1 MPPFVALPPVG
12 ETPPFVALPPVG
24 ETPPAVEIPPVAE
37 TPPAVEPPPTA
48 KEPPEPPVFPLP
60 PVAPPPSGPASLMM
74 AAGLIVAENEEQPQ
88 IATIV
93 PRVIEFA
100 MRMAD
105 GVLPAN
111 CGVDCGTGGVF
122 GPIIQKL
129 RPNSGGYWVTSVGV
143 EAS

>member
-1 MPPFVALPPVG
+1 
-12 ETPPFVALPPVG
+12 
-24 ETPPAVEIPPVAE
+24 
-37 TPPAVEPPPTA
+37 
-48 KEPPEPPVFPLP
+48 
-60 PVAPPPSGPASLMM
+60 MM

-111 CGVDCGTGGVF
+111 CGVDCGTAAVF
-122 GPIIQKL
+122 GPAIQTKQ
-129 RPNSGGYWVTSVGV
+129 PNSCGYWVTSVGMG
-143 EAS
+143 ASC